1 MRDYGGFMRT
11 RSFFFFSL
19 LFITFSLVGCKSKD
33 ARLTVAGKFF
43 TYEKEG
49 FGSDFQI
56 HFLEDGK
63 FVYYEGIL
71 SSYIG
76 MGSWKIDGNV
86 LIMIDGDDISD
97 AEPYF
102 KNKFIVKENRIIW
115 QAEGST
121 NFLYLHLSNGDAF
134 WESEASNSFPFAE

>member
-1 MRDYGGFMRT
+1 MRAR
-11 RSFFFFSL
+11 FFFSI
-19 LFITFSLVGCKSKD
+19 LFISFSLLGCKTRDSS
-33 ARLTVAGKFF
+33 LVLAGKFF

-49 FGSDFQI
+49 LGSDFQI

-76 MGSWKIDGNV
+76 TGRWEMDGNV
-86 LIMIDGDDISD
+86 LTMVDGGDIDD
-97 AEPYF
+97 AEPHF

-115 QAEGST
+115 QEKGST
-121 NFLYLHLSNGDAF
+121 NFLYLHLSDGDVF
-134 WESEASNSFPFAE
+134 WESEAVDFFPFVDFPSES